1 MNSLKE
7 FFENFKYLMPAFG
20 DYKKNAKISMFATT
34 IETILEL
41 IVPTIMALIIDRA
54 VSRKDIKMTVILGGL
69 MILVSLLCMYTGMLA
84 TKHASATSSGFGANL
99 RKISFGKIQEFG
111 FEDLEEFRTS
121 SLITRLTSDIQQII
135 FSVFLGVRFIIKTLV
150 MAIVAVILSV
160 KVSPRLSLL
169 FLVTLPLLLVAIFF
183 TMSKV
188 IPGFKQ
194 YRKEFDK
201 LNQIIQE
208 SLANIRV
215 VKSFVRDD
223 FEIKKLREQNFTMF
237 KLIDKAGGAIS
248 YIFPIANMIMFG
260 SMISIVWF
268 GGNEIISGKIQVGEL
283 MSFIMYSMMLLGAFI
298 GISMVLVQMMS
309 SSPGVVRLAEV
320 IEHKPYMTND
330 EKINNLEVK
339 DGSIDFSNVSFKYG
353 KDSDNF
359 ALKNINLHIDEGESI
374 GILGS
379 TGSSKS
385 SLVQLIPRLYDICEG
400 EIKVGG
406 ENIKNYDLKKL
417 RDAVNIVL
425 QKNTLFSGT
434 IEENIRWGD
443 MDASFE
449 EVKKVSKIACA
460 DDFIKERQDGYKSVL
475 GQGGSGVSGGQ
486 KQRICIARSLLKKPK
501 VLILDNSTSAVDT
514 KTEREIVEGINN
526 YSKNLTKIIISQRVS
541 SFKNCDR
548 IIVMKD
554 GYIEDIG
561 SHDKLYNK
569 NEFYTKTYDMQE
581 KGSDVDEK

>member
-7 FFENFKYLMPAFG
+7 FFENFKYLRSAFG
-20 DYKKNAKISMFATT
+20 KYKKNAKISMLATT

-54 VSRKDIKMTVILGGL
+54 VSQKDIKMTIILGGL
-69 MILVSLLCMYTGMLA
+69 MILVSLLCMYTGMIA

-99 RKISFGKIQEFG
+99 RKISFGKIQKFG

-183 TMSKV
+183 TMSKA
-188 IPGFKQ
+188 IPGFRQ

-248 YIFPIANMIMFG
+248 YIFPIANVIMFG

-298 GISMVLVQMMS
+298 GISMVLVQMMA
-309 SSPGVVRLAEV
+309 SSPGVVRIAEV
-320 IEHKPYMTND
+320 IEHKPYMNND
-330 EKINNLEVK
+330 EKIENLEVK
-339 DGSIDFSNVSFKYG
+339 NGSIDFSNVSFKYG
-353 KDSDNF
+353 KNSENF
-359 ALKNINLHIDEGESI
+359 ALKNINLHIKEGESI

-385 SLVQLIPRLYDICEG
+385 TLVQLIPRLYDIDEG

-406 ENIKNYDLKKL
+406 ENIKKYDLKKL

-443 MDASFE
+443 MNASFE
-449 EVKKVSKIACA
+449 EVEKVSKIACA
-460 DDFIKERQDGYKSVL
+460 DDFIKERKDGYKSVL

-486 KQRICIARSLLKKPK
+486 KQRICIARSLLKKPR

-514 KTEREIVEGINN
+514 KTESKIVDGINK
-526 YSKNLTKIIISQRVS
+526 YFDKLTKIIISQRVS
-541 SFKNCDR
+541 SFKGCDR

-561 SHDKLYNK
+561 SHEELYNK
-569 NEFYTKTYDMQE
+569 NDFYKKTYDMQE

>member
-7 FFENFKYLMPAFG
+7 FFNNFKYLMPAVG
-20 DYKKNAKISMFATT
+20 KYKKNSIISMFATT

-460 DDFIKERQDGYKSVL
+460 DEFIKERKDGYKSVL

-486 KQRICIARSLLKKPK
+486 KQRICIARSLLKMPK

-514 KTEREIVEGINN
+514 KTERKIVDGINK
-526 YSKNLTKIIISQRVS
+526 YSKKLTKIIISQRVS
-541 SFKNCDR
+541 SFKGCDR

-561 SHDKLYNK
+561 SHDELYNK
-569 NEFYTKTYDMQE
+569 NEFYRKTYDMQE
-581 KGSDVDEK
+581 KGSDIDEK

>member
-7 FFENFKYLMPAFG
+7 FFENFKYLTPAFG

-41 IVPTIMALIIDRA
+41 VVPTIMALIIDRA
-54 VSRKDIKMTVILGGL
+54 VSRKDIKMTLILGGL
-69 MILVSLLCMYTGMLA
+69 MILVSLLCMYTGMVA

-183 TMSKV
+183 TMSKA

-248 YIFPIANMIMFG
+248 YIFPIANVIMFG

-298 GISMVLVQMMS
+298 GISMVLVQMMA
-309 SSPGVVRLAEV
+309 SSPGVVRIAEV
-320 IEHKPYMTND
+320 IEHKPYMNND
-330 EKINNLEVK
+330 EKIKDLEVK
-339 DGSIDFSNVSFKYG
+339 DGSIDFSNVSFKYA

-359 ALKNINLHIDEGESI
+359 ALKNINLHIKEGESI

-385 SLVQLIPRLYDICEG
+385 SLVQLIPRLYDIYEG

-406 ENIKNYDLKKL
+406 ENIKKYDLKKL

-443 MDASFE
+443 MEASFD
-449 EVKKVSKIACA
+449 EVEKVSKIACA
-460 DDFIKERQDGYKSVL
+460 DEFIKERKDGYKSVL

-514 KTEREIVEGINN
+514 KTESKIVDGINE
-526 YSKNLTKIIISQRVS
+526 YSDKLTKIIISQRVS
-541 SFKNCDR
+541 SFKACDR
-548 IIVMKD
+548 IMVMKD

-561 SHDKLYNK
+561 SHDELYNK
-569 NEFYTKTYDMQE
+569 NEFYRKTYDMQE
-581 KGSDVDEK
+581 EGSDIDEK

>member
-7 FFENFKYLMPAFG
+7 FFENFKYLMPAVG
-20 DYKKNAKISMFATT
+20 QYKKNAKISMLATS

-41 IVPTIMALIIDRA
+41 VVPTIMALIIDRA
-54 VSRKDIKMTVILGGL
+54 VSRKDIKMTFILGGL
-69 MILVSLLCMYTGMLA
+69 MIVVSLICMYSGMVA

-99 RKISFGKIQEFG
+99 RKLAFGKIQKFG

-135 FSVFLGVRFIIKTLV
+135 FSVFLAVRFIIKTVV
-150 MAIVAVILSV
+150 MALVAVVLSV

-169 FLVTLPLLLVAIFF
+169 FLVTLPLLVIAIFF

-188 IPGFKQ
+188 IPGFRQ
-194 YRKEFDK
+194 FRKEFDK
-201 LNQIIQE
+201 LNLIVQE

-215 VKSFVRDD
+215 IKSFVRDD
-223 FEIKKLREQNFTMF
+223 FEIKKMAEQNFTMY
-237 KLIDKAGGAIS
+237 KLIDKASGAMS
-248 YIFPIANMIMFG
+248 YIGPIANVIMFG
-260 SMISIVWF
+260 SMVSIVWF
-268 GGNEIISGKIQVGEL
+268 GGNEIISGQIKVGEL
-283 MSFIMYSMMLLGAFI
+283 MSFIMYSMMLLGAFL
-298 GISMVLVQMMS
+298 GISMVLMQMMA
-309 SSPGVVRLAEV
+309 SSPGVVRIAEV
-320 IEHKPYMTND
+320 IEHKPYMNND
-330 EKINNLEVK
+330 EKIENLEVK
-339 DGSIDFSNVSFKYG
+339 DGSIDFNNVSFKYG
-353 KDSDNF
+353 KDSDNY
-359 ALKNINLHIDEGESI
+359 ALKDINLHIKEGESI

-385 SLVQLIPRLYDICEG
+385 TLVQLLPRLYDIDKG
-400 EIKVGG
+400 ELKIGGLDIKKYDI
-406 ENIKNYDLKKL
+406 ENL

-443 MDASFE
+443 LDASFE
-449 EVKKVSKIACA
+449 EVEKVAKIACA
-460 DDFIKERQDGYKSVL
+460 DEFIKERADGYQSIL
-475 GQGGSGVSGGQ
+475 GQGGTGVSGGQ

-501 VLILDNSTSAVDT
+501 ILILDNSTSAVDT
-514 KTEREIVEGINN
+514 KTESKIVEGINK

-548 IIVMKD
+548 ILVMKD

-561 SHDKLYNK
+561 SHDQVYSRND
-569 NEFYTKTYDMQE
+569 FYKKTYDMQE
-581 KGSDVDEK
+581 KGSDLDEK

>member
-183 TMSKV
+183 TMSKA

-248 YIFPIANMIMFG
+248 YIFPIANVIMFG

-320 IEHKPYMTND
+320 IEHKPYMNND

-339 DGSIDFSNVSFKYG
+339 DGSIDFLNVSFKYG

-359 ALKNINLHIDEGESI
+359 ALKNINLHIKEGESI

-406 ENIKNYDLKKL
+406 ENIKKYDLKKL

-443 MDASFE
+443 VNASFE
-449 EVKKVSKIACA
+449 EVEKVSKIACA
-460 DDFIKERQDGYKSVL
+460 DEFIKERKDGYKSVL

-514 KTEREIVEGINN
+514 KTERKIVDGINK
-526 YSKNLTKIIISQRVS
+526 YSDKLTKIIISQRVS
-541 SFKNCDR
+541 SFKGCDR
-548 IIVMKD
+548 IMVMKD

-561 SHDKLYNK
+561 SHDELYNK
-569 NEFYTKTYDMQE
+569 NEFYKKTYDMQE
-581 KGSDVDEK
+581 KGSDIDEK

>member
-7 FFENFKYLMPAFG
+7 FFENFKYLTPAFG
-20 DYKKNAKISMFATT
+20 DYKKNAKISMLATT

-54 VSRKDIKMTVILGGL
+54 VSRKDIKMTLILGGL
-69 MILVSLLCMYTGMLA
+69 MILVSLLCMYTGMVA

-111 FEDLEEFRTS
+111 FEDLEKFRTS

-183 TMSKV
+183 TMSKA
-188 IPGFKQ
+188 IPCFRQ

-237 KLIDKAGGAIS
+237 RLIDKAGGAIS
-248 YIFPIANMIMFG
+248 YIFPIANVIMFG

-298 GISMVLVQMMS
+298 GISMVLVQMMA
-309 SSPGVVRLAEV
+309 SSPGVVRIAEV
-320 IEHKPYMTND
+320 IEHKPYMNND
-330 EKINNLEVK
+330 EKINYLEVK

-406 ENIKNYDLKKL
+406 ENIKKYDLKKL

-443 MDASFE
+443 MDASFD
-449 EVKKVSKIACA
+449 EVEKVSKIACA
-460 DDFIKERQDGYKSVL
+460 DEFIKEKKDGYKSVL

-514 KTEREIVEGINN
+514 KTERKIVDGINE
-526 YSKNLTKIIISQRVS
+526 YSDKLTKIIISQRVS
-541 SFKNCDR
+541 SFKGCDR
-548 IIVMKD
+548 IMVMKD

-561 SHDKLYNK
+561 SHYELYNK
-569 NEFYTKTYDMQE
+569 NEFYKKTYDMQE
-581 KGSDVDEK
+581 KGSDIDEK

>member
-460 DDFIKERQDGYKSVL
+460 DEFIKERKDGYKSVL

-486 KQRICIARSLLKKPK
+486 KQRICIARSLLKMPK

-514 KTEREIVEGINN
+514 KTERKIVDGINK
-526 YSKNLTKIIISQRVS
+526 YSKKLTKIIISQRVS
-541 SFKNCDR
+541 SFKGCDR
-548 IIVMKD
+548 IMVMKD

-561 SHDKLYNK
+561 SHDELYNK
-569 NEFYTKTYDMQE
+569 NEFYRKTYDMQE
-581 KGSDVDEK
+581 KGSDIDEK

>member
-7 FFENFKYLMPAFG
+7 FFENFKYLRSAFG
-20 DYKKNAKISMFATT
+20 KYKKNAKISMLATT

-54 VSRKDIKMTVILGGL
+54 VSQKDIKMTIILGGL
-69 MILVSLLCMYTGMLA
+69 MILVSLLCMYTGMIA

-99 RKISFGKIQEFG
+99 RKISFGKIQKFG

-183 TMSKV
+183 TMSKA
-188 IPGFKQ
+188 IPGFRQ

-248 YIFPIANMIMFG
+248 YIFPIANVIMFG

-298 GISMVLVQMMS
+298 GISMVLVQMMA
-309 SSPGVVRLAEV
+309 SSPGVVRIAEV
-320 IEHKPYMTND
+320 IEHKPYMNND
-330 EKINNLEVK
+330 EKIENLEVK

-353 KDSDNF
+353 KNSENF
-359 ALKNINLHIDEGESI
+359 ALKNINLHIKEGESI

-385 SLVQLIPRLYDICEG
+385 TLVQLIPRLYDIDEG

-406 ENIKNYDLKKL
+406 EDIKKYDLKKL

-443 MDASFE
+443 MNASFE
-449 EVKKVSKIACA
+449 EVEKVSKIACA
-460 DDFIKERQDGYKSVL
+460 DEFIKERKDGYKSVL

-501 VLILDNSTSAVDT
+501 ILILDNSTSAVDT
-514 KTEREIVEGINN
+514 KTESKIVDGINK
-526 YSKNLTKIIISQRVS
+526 YFDKLTKIIISQRVS
-541 SFKNCDR
+541 SFKGCDR

-554 GYIEDIG
+554 GYIEDMG
-561 SHDKLYNK
+561 SHKELYNK
-569 NEFYTKTYDMQE
+569 NDFYKKTYDMQE
-581 KGSDVDEK
+581 KD

>member
-7 FFENFKYLMPAFG
+7 FFENFKYLRSAFG
-20 DYKKNAKISMFATT
+20 KYKKNAKISMLATT

-54 VSRKDIKMTVILGGL
+54 VSQKDIKMTIILGGL
-69 MILVSLLCMYTGMLA
+69 MILVSLLCMYTGMIA

-99 RKISFGKIQEFG
+99 RKISFGKIQKFG

-183 TMSKV
+183 TMSKA
-188 IPGFKQ
+188 IPGFRQ

-248 YIFPIANMIMFG
+248 YIFPIANVIMFG

-298 GISMVLVQMMS
+298 GISMVLVQMMA
-309 SSPGVVRLAEV
+309 SSPGVVRIAEV
-320 IEHKPYMTND
+320 IEHKPYMNND
-330 EKINNLEVK
+330 EKIENLEVK

-353 KDSDNF
+353 KNSENF
-359 ALKNINLHIDEGESI
+359 ALKNINLHIKEGESI

-385 SLVQLIPRLYDICEG
+385 TLVQLIPRLYDIDEG

-406 ENIKNYDLKKL
+406 ENIKKYDLKKL

-443 MDASFE
+443 MNASFE
-449 EVKKVSKIACA
+449 EVEKVSKIACA
-460 DDFIKERQDGYKSVL
+460 DDFIKERKDGYKSVL

-486 KQRICIARSLLKKPK
+486 KQRICIARSLLKKPR

-514 KTEREIVEGINN
+514 KTESKIVDGINK
-526 YSKNLTKIIISQRVS
+526 YFDKLTKIIISQRVS
-541 SFKNCDR
+541 SFKGCDR

-561 SHDKLYNK
+561 SHEELYNK
-569 NEFYTKTYDMQE
+569 NDFYKKTYDMQE

>member
-69 MILVSLLCMYTGMLA
+69 MILVSLLCMYTGMVA

-183 TMSKV
+183 TMSKA

-248 YIFPIANMIMFG
+248 YIFPIANVIMFG

-339 DGSIDFSNVSFKYG
+339 DGSIDFLNVSFKYG

-359 ALKNINLHIDEGESI
+359 ALKNINLHIKEGESI

-406 ENIKNYDLKKL
+406 ENIKKYDLKKL

-443 MDASFE
+443 MDASFD
-449 EVKKVSKIACA
+449 EVEKVSKIACA
-460 DDFIKERQDGYKSVL
+460 DEFIKERKDGYKSVL

-514 KTEREIVEGINN
+514 KTERKIVDGINE
-526 YSKNLTKIIISQRVS
+526 YSEKLTKIIISQRVS
-541 SFKNCDR
+541 SFKGCDR
-548 IIVMKD
+548 IMVMKD

-561 SHDKLYNK
+561 SHDELYNK
-569 NEFYTKTYDMQE
+569 NEFYKKTYDMQE
-581 KGSDVDEK
+581 KGSDIDEK

>member
-7 FFENFKYLMPAFG
+7 FFENFKYLMPAVG
-20 DYKKNAKISMFATT
+20 QYKKNAKISMLATS

-41 IVPTIMALIIDRA
+41 VVPTIMALIIDRA
-54 VSRKDIKMTVILGGL
+54 VSRKDIKMTFILGGL
-69 MILVSLLCMYTGMLA
+69 MIVVSLICMYSGMVA

-99 RKISFGKIQEFG
+99 RKIAFGKIQKFG

-135 FSVFLGVRFIIKTLV
+135 FSVFLAVRFIIKTVV
-150 MAIVAVILSV
+150 MALVAVVLSV

-169 FLVTLPLLLVAIFF
+169 FLVTLPLLVIAIFF

-188 IPGFKQ
+188 IPGFRQ
-194 YRKEFDK
+194 FRKEFDK
-201 LNQIIQE
+201 LNLIVQE

-215 VKSFVRDD
+215 IKSFVRDD
-223 FEIKKLREQNFTMF
+223 FEIKKMAEQNFTMY
-237 KLIDKAGGAIS
+237 KLIDKASGAMS
-248 YIFPIANMIMFG
+248 YIGPIANVIMFG
-260 SMISIVWF
+260 SMVSIVWF
-268 GGNEIISGKIQVGEL
+268 GGNEIISGQIKVGEL
-283 MSFIMYSMMLLGAFI
+283 MSFIMYSMMLLGAFL
-298 GISMVLVQMMS
+298 GISMVLMQMMA
-309 SSPGVVRLAEV
+309 SSPGVVRIAEV
-320 IEHKPYMTND
+320 IEHKPYMNND
-330 EKINNLEVK
+330 EKIENLEVK
-339 DGSIDFSNVSFKYG
+339 DGSIDFNNVSFKYG
-353 KDSDNF
+353 KDSDNY
-359 ALKNINLHIDEGESI
+359 ALKDINLHIKEGESI

-385 SLVQLIPRLYDICEG
+385 TLVQLLPRLYDIEKG
-400 EIKVGG
+400 ELKIGGLDIK
-406 ENIKNYDLKKL
+406 KYDIERL

-443 MDASFE
+443 LDASFE
-449 EVKKVSKIACA
+449 EVEKVAKIACA
-460 DDFIKERQDGYKSVL
+460 DEFIKERADGYQSVL
-475 GQGGSGVSGGQ
+475 GQGGTGVSGGQ

-501 VLILDNSTSAVDT
+501 ILILDNSTSAVDT
-514 KTEREIVEGINN
+514 KTESKIVEGINK

-548 IIVMKD
+548 ILVMKD

-561 SHDKLYNK
+561 SHDQVYSRND
-569 NEFYTKTYDMQE
+569 FYKKTYDMQE
-581 KGSDVDEK
+581 KGSDLDEK

>member
-7 FFENFKYLMPAFG
+7 FFENFKYLRPAFG
-20 DYKKNAKISMFATT
+20 KYKKNAKISMLATT

-54 VSRKDIKMTVILGGL
+54 VSQKDIKMTIILGGL
-69 MILVSLLCMYTGMLA
+69 MILVSLLCMYTGMVA

-183 TMSKV
+183 TMSKA
-188 IPGFKQ
+188 IPGFRQ

-248 YIFPIANMIMFG
+248 YIFPIANVIMFG

-298 GISMVLVQMMS
+298 GISMVLVQMMA
-309 SSPGVVRLAEV
+309 SSPGVVRIAEV
-320 IEHKPYMTND
+320 IEHKPYMNND
-330 EKINNLEVK
+330 EKIENLEVK

-353 KDSDNF
+353 KNSENF
-359 ALKNINLHIDEGESI
+359 ALKNINLHIKEGESI

-385 SLVQLIPRLYDICEG
+385 TLVQLIPRLYDIDEG

-406 ENIKNYDLKKL
+406 ENIKKYDLKKL

-449 EVKKVSKIACA
+449 EVEKVSKIACA
-460 DDFIKERQDGYKSVL
+460 DDFIKERKDGYKSVL

-501 VLILDNSTSAVDT
+501 ILILDNSTSAVDT
-514 KTEREIVEGINN
+514 KTERKIVEGINK
-526 YSKNLTKIIISQRVS
+526 YFDKLTKIIISQRVS
-541 SFKNCDR
+541 SFKGCDR

-554 GYIEDIG
+554 GYIEDMG
-561 SHDKLYNK
+561 SHKELYNK
-569 NEFYTKTYDMQE
+569 NDFYKKTYDMQE
-581 KGSDVDEK
+581 KGSDVDEE

>member
-406 ENIKNYDLKKL
+406 ENIKSYDLKKL

-460 DDFIKERQDGYKSVL
+460 DEFIKERKDGYKSVL

-486 KQRICIARSLLKKPK
+486 KQRICIARSLLRKPK

-514 KTEREIVEGINN
+514 KTERKIVDGINE
-526 YSKNLTKIIISQRVS
+526 YSYKLTKIIISQRVS
-541 SFKNCDR
+541 SFKGCDR
-548 IIVMKD
+548 IMVMKD
-554 GYIEDIG
+554 GCIEDIG
-561 SHDKLYNK
+561 SHDELYNK
-569 NEFYTKTYDMQE
+569 NEFYKKTYDMQE
-581 KGSDVDEK
+581 KGSDIDEK

>member
-183 TMSKV
+183 TMSKA

-248 YIFPIANMIMFG
+248 YIFPIANVIMFG

-339 DGSIDFSNVSFKYG
+339 DGSIDFLNVSFKYG

-385 SLVQLIPRLYDICEG
+385 SLVQLIPRLYDIDEG
-400 EIKVGG
+400 QIKVGG
-406 ENIKNYDLKKL
+406 ENIKKYDLKKL

-443 MDASFE
+443 VNASFE
-449 EVKKVSKIACA
+449 EVEKVSKIACA
-460 DDFIKERQDGYKSVL
+460 DEFIKERKDGYKSVL

-514 KTEREIVEGINN
+514 KTERKIVDGINK
-526 YSKNLTKIIISQRVS
+526 YSNKLTKIIISQRVS
-541 SFKNCDR
+541 SFKGCDR
-548 IIVMKD
+548 IMVMKD

-561 SHDKLYNK
+561 SHDELYNK
-569 NEFYTKTYDMQE
+569 NEFYKKTYDMQE
-581 KGSDVDEK
+581 KGSDIDEK

>member
-7 FFENFKYLMPAFG
+7 FFNNFKYLMPAVG
-20 DYKKNAKISMFATT
+20 KYKKNSIISMFATT

-54 VSRKDIKMTVILGGL
+54 VSRKDMKMTLILGGL
-69 MILVSLLCMYTGMLA
+69 MILVSLICMYSGMVA

-99 RKISFGKIQEFG
+99 RKLAFGKIQRFG

-135 FSVFLGVRFIIKTLV
+135 FSVFLAVRFIIKTVV
-150 MAIVAVILSV
+150 MALVAVVLSV

-169 FLVTLPLLLVAIFF
+169 FLVTLPILVIAIFF

-188 IPGFKQ
+188 IPGFRQ
-194 YRKEFDK
+194 FRKEFDK
-201 LNQIIQE
+201 LNLIVQE

-215 VKSFVRDD
+215 IKSFVRDD
-223 FEIKKLREQNFTMF
+223 FEIKKMAKQNFTMY
-237 KLIDKAGGAIS
+237 KLIDKASGAMS
-248 YIFPIANMIMFG
+248 YIGPIANVIMFG
-260 SMISIVWF
+260 SMVSIVWF
-268 GGNEIISGKIQVGEL
+268 GGNEIISGQIKVGEL
-283 MSFIMYSMMLLGAFI
+283 MSFIMYSMMLLGAFL
-298 GISMVLVQMMS
+298 GISMVLMQMMA
-309 SSPGVVRLAEV
+309 SSPGVVRIAEV
-320 IEHKPYMTND
+320 IEHKPYMNND
-330 EKINNLEVK
+330 EKIENLEVK
-339 DGSIDFSNVSFKYG
+339 DGSIDFNNVSFKYG
-353 KDSDNF
+353 KDSDNY
-359 ALKNINLHIDEGESI
+359 ALKDINLHIKEGESI

-385 SLVQLIPRLYDICEG
+385 TLVQLLPRLYDIDKG
-400 EIKVGG
+400 ELKIGGVDIKKYD
-406 ENIKNYDLKKL
+406 IKTL

-443 MDASFE
+443 LDASFE
-449 EVKKVSKIACA
+449 EVEKVAKIACA
-460 DDFIKERQDGYKSVL
+460 DEFIKERADGYQSLL
-475 GQGGSGVSGGQ
+475 GQGGTGVSGGQ

-501 VLILDNSTSAVDT
+501 ILILDNSTSAVDT
-514 KTEREIVEGINN
+514 KTESKIVEGINN
-526 YSKNLTKIIISQRVS
+526 YSENLTKIIISQRVS

-548 IIVMKD
+548 ILVMKD

-561 SHDKLYNK
+561 SHDQVYSRND
-569 NEFYTKTYDMQE
+569 FYKKTYDM
-581 KGSDVDEK
+581 

>member
-260 SMISIVWF
+260 SMIAIVWF

-339 DGSIDFSNVSFKYG
+339 DGSINFSNVSFKYG

-460 DDFIKERQDGYKSVL
+460 DEFIKERKDGYESVL

-486 KQRICIARSLLKKPK
+486 KQRICIARSLLKKPN

-514 KTEREIVEGINN
+514 KTERKIVDGINK
-526 YSKNLTKIIISQRVS
+526 YSNKLTKIIISQRVS
-541 SFKNCDR
+541 SFKGCDR
-548 IIVMKD
+548 IMVMKD

-561 SHDKLYNK
+561 SHDELYNK
-569 NEFYTKTYDMQE
+569 NEFYRKTYDMQE
-581 KGSDVDEK
+581 KGSDIDEK

>member
-41 IVPTIMALIIDRA
+41 IVPTIMALIIDMA

-169 FLVTLPLLLVAIFF
+169 FMVTLPLLLVAIFF
-183 TMSKV
+183 TMSKA

-248 YIFPIANMIMFG
+248 YIFPIANVIMFG

-406 ENIKNYDLKKL
+406 ENIKKYDLKKL

-443 MDASFE
+443 VNASFE
-449 EVKKVSKIACA
+449 EVEKVSKIACA
-460 DDFIKERQDGYKSVL
+460 DEFIKERKDGYKSVL

-514 KTEREIVEGINN
+514 KTERKIVDGINE
-526 YSKNLTKIIISQRVS
+526 YSDKLTKIIISQRVS
-541 SFKNCDR
+541 SFKGCDR
-548 IIVMKD
+548 IMVMKD

-561 SHDKLYNK
+561 SHDELYNK
-569 NEFYTKTYDMQE
+569 NEFYRKTYDMQE
-581 KGSDVDEK
+581 KGSDIDEK

>member
-7 FFENFKYLMPAFG
+7 FFENFKYLTPAFG

-41 IVPTIMALIIDRA
+41 VVPTIMALIIDRA
-54 VSRKDIKMTVILGGL
+54 VSRKDIKMTLILGGL
-69 MILVSLLCMYTGMLA
+69 MILVSLLCMYTGMVA

-111 FEDLEEFRTS
+111 FEDLEKFRTS

-183 TMSKV
+183 TMSKA
-188 IPGFKQ
+188 IPGFRQ

-248 YIFPIANMIMFG
+248 YIFPIANVIMFG

-320 IEHKPYMTND
+320 IEHKPYMNND
-330 EKINNLEVK
+330 EKIKDLEVK

-359 ALKNINLHIDEGESI
+359 ALKNINLHIKEGESI

-406 ENIKNYDLKKL
+406 ENIKKYDLKKL

-443 MDASFE
+443 MDASFD
-449 EVKKVSKIACA
+449 EVEKVSKIACA
-460 DDFIKERQDGYKSVL
+460 DEFIKERKDGYKSVL

-514 KTEREIVEGINN
+514 KTESKIVDGINE
-526 YSKNLTKIIISQRVS
+526 YSDKLTKIIISQRVS
-541 SFKNCDR
+541 SFKGCDR
-548 IIVMKD
+548 IMVMKD

-561 SHDKLYNK
+561 SHDELYNK
-569 NEFYTKTYDMQE
+569 NEFYKKTYDMQE
-581 KGSDVDEK
+581 KGSDIDEK

>member
-7 FFENFKYLMPAFG
+7 FFENFKYLTPAFG

-183 TMSKV
+183 TMSKA

-201 LNQIIQE
+201 LNEIIQE

-248 YIFPIANMIMFG
+248 YIFPMADMIMFG
-260 SMISIVWF
+260 SMIAIVWF

-320 IEHKPYMTND
+320 IEHKPYMNND
-330 EKINNLEVK
+330 EIINELEVK

-449 EVKKVSKIACA
+449 EVEKVSKIACA
-460 DDFIKERQDGYKSVL
+460 DEFIKERKDGYKSVL

-514 KTEREIVEGINN
+514 KTERKIVDGINK
-526 YSKNLTKIIISQRVS
+526 YSKKLTKIIISQRVS
-541 SFKNCDR
+541 SFKGCDR

-554 GYIEDIG
+554 GYIEDIA
-561 SHDKLYNK
+561 SHDELYNK
-569 NEFYTKTYDMQE
+569 NEFYRKTYDMQE
-581 KGSDVDEK
+581 RGSDIDEK

>member
-7 FFENFKYLMPAFG
+7 FFENFKYLTPAFG

-183 TMSKV
+183 TMSKA

-201 LNQIIQE
+201 LNEIIQE

-248 YIFPIANMIMFG
+248 YIFPMANMIMFG
-260 SMISIVWF
+260 SMIAIVWF

-449 EVKKVSKIACA
+449 EVEKVSKIACA
-460 DDFIKERQDGYKSVL
+460 DEFIKERKDGYKSVL

-514 KTEREIVEGINN
+514 KTERKIVDGINK
-526 YSKNLTKIIISQRVS
+526 YSKKLTKIIISQRVS
-541 SFKNCDR
+541 SFKGCDR

-554 GYIEDIG
+554 GYIEDIA
-561 SHDKLYNK
+561 SHDELYNK
-569 NEFYTKTYDMQE
+569 NEFYRKTYDMQE
-581 KGSDVDEK
+581 RGSDIDEK

>member
-183 TMSKV
+183 TMSKA

-248 YIFPIANMIMFG
+248 YIFPIANVIMFG

-339 DGSIDFSNVSFKYG
+339 DGSIDFLNVSFKYG

-359 ALKNINLHIDEGESI
+359 ALKNINLHIYEGESI

-385 SLVQLIPRLYDICEG
+385 SLVQLIPRLYDIDEG
-400 EIKVGG
+400 QIKVGG
-406 ENIKNYDLKKL
+406 ENIKKYDLKKL

-443 MDASFE
+443 VNASFE
-449 EVKKVSKIACA
+449 EVEKVSKIACA
-460 DDFIKERQDGYKSVL
+460 DEFIKERKDGYKSVL

-514 KTEREIVEGINN
+514 KTERKIVDGINK
-526 YSKNLTKIIISQRVS
+526 YSNKLTKIIISQRVS
-541 SFKNCDR
+541 SFKGCDR
-548 IIVMKD
+548 IMVMKD

-561 SHDKLYNK
+561 SHDELYNK
-569 NEFYTKTYDMQE
+569 NEFYKKTYDMQE
-581 KGSDVDEK
+581 KGSDIDEK

>member
-7 FFENFKYLMPAFG
+7 FFENFKYLTPAFG
-20 DYKKNAKISMFATT
+20 NYKKNAKISMFATT

-41 IVPTIMALIIDRA
+41 VVPTIMALIIDRA
-54 VSRKDIKMTVILGGL
+54 VSRKDIKMTLILGGL
-69 MILVSLLCMYTGMLA
+69 MILVSLLCMYTGMVA

-99 RKISFGKIQEFG
+99 RKISFGKIQKFG

-183 TMSKV
+183 TMSKA
-188 IPGFKQ
+188 IPGFRQ

-248 YIFPIANMIMFG
+248 YIFPIANVIMFG
-260 SMISIVWF
+260 SMISIVWL

-298 GISMVLVQMMS
+298 GISMVLVQMMA
-309 SSPGVVRLAEV
+309 SSPGVVRIAEV
-320 IEHKPYMTND
+320 IEHKPYMKND
-330 EKINNLEVK
+330 EKIKDLEVK

-359 ALKNINLHIDEGESI
+359 ALKNINLHIKEGESI

-385 SLVQLIPRLYDICEG
+385 SLVQLIPRLYDIYEG

-406 ENIKNYDLKKL
+406 ENIKKYDLKKL

-443 MDASFE
+443 MDASFD
-449 EVKKVSKIACA
+449 EVEKVSKIACA
-460 DDFIKERQDGYKSVL
+460 DEFIKERKDGYKSVL

-514 KTEREIVEGINN
+514 KTESKIVDGINE
-526 YSKNLTKIIISQRVS
+526 YSDKLTKIIISQRVS
-541 SFKNCDR
+541 SFKGCDR
-548 IIVMKD
+548 IMVMKD

-561 SHDKLYNK
+561 SHDELYNK
-569 NEFYTKTYDMQE
+569 NEFYRKTYDMQE
-581 KGSDVDEK
+581 EGSDIDEK

>member
-7 FFENFKYLMPAFG
+7 FFENFKYLMPAVG
-20 DYKKNAKISMFATT
+20 QYKKNAKISMIATS

-41 IVPTIMALIIDRA
+41 VVPTIMALIIDRA
-54 VSRKDIKMTVILGGL
+54 VSRKDIKMTFILGGL
-69 MILVSLLCMYTGMLA
+69 MILVSLICMYSGMVA

-183 TMSKV
+183 TMSKA

-248 YIFPIANMIMFG
+248 YIFPIANVIMFG

-309 SSPGVVRLAEV
+309 SSPGVVRIAEV
-320 IEHKPYMTND
+320 IEHKPYMNND
-330 EKINNLEVK
+330 EKINDLEVK

-359 ALKNINLHIDEGESI
+359 ALKNINLHIKEGESI

-385 SLVQLIPRLYDICEG
+385 SLVQLIPRLYDICDG

-406 ENIKNYDLKKL
+406 ENIKKYDLKKL

-443 MDASFE
+443 MEASFE
-449 EVKKVSKIACA
+449 EVEKVSKIACA
-460 DDFIKERQDGYKSVL
+460 DEFIKERKDGYKSVL

-514 KTEREIVEGINN
+514 KTERKIVDGINK
-526 YSKNLTKIIISQRVS
+526 YSDKLTKIIISQRVS
-541 SFKNCDR
+541 SFKGCDR
-548 IIVMKD
+548 IMVMKD
-554 GYIEDIG
+554 GYIENIG
-561 SHDKLYNK
+561 NHDELYNK
-569 NEFYTKTYDMQE
+569 NEFYRKTYDMQE
-581 KGSDVDEK
+581 KGSDIDEK

>member
-7 FFENFKYLMPAFG
+7 FFENFKYLTPAFG

-183 TMSKV
+183 TMSKA

-201 LNQIIQE
+201 LNEIIQE

-248 YIFPIANMIMFG
+248 YIFPMANMIMFG
-260 SMISIVWF
+260 SMIAIVWF

-449 EVKKVSKIACA
+449 EVEKVSKIACA
-460 DDFIKERQDGYKSVL
+460 DEFIKERKDGYKSVL

-514 KTEREIVEGINN
+514 KTERKIVDGINK
-526 YSKNLTKIIISQRVS
+526 YSKKLTKIIISQRVS
-541 SFKNCDR
+541 SFKGCDR

-554 GYIEDIG
+554 GYIEDIA
-561 SHDKLYNK
+561 SHDELYNK
-569 NEFYTKTYDMQE
+569 NEFYRKPTICKRE
-581 KGSDVDEK
+581 EVI

>member
-7 FFENFKYLMPAFG
+7 FFENFKYLTPAFG

-41 IVPTIMALIIDRA
+41 VVPTIMALIIDRA
-54 VSRKDIKMTVILGGL
+54 VSRKDIKMTLILGGL
-69 MILVSLLCMYTGMLA
+69 MILVSLLCMYTGMVA

-99 RKISFGKIQEFG
+99 RKISFGKIQKFG
-111 FEDLEEFRTS
+111 FEDLEKFRTS

-183 TMSKV
+183 TMSKA
-188 IPGFKQ
+188 IPGFRQ

-237 KLIDKAGGAIS
+237 RLIDKAGGAIS
-248 YIFPIANMIMFG
+248 YIFPIANVIMFG

-298 GISMVLVQMMS
+298 GISMVLVQMMA
-309 SSPGVVRLAEV
+309 SSPGVVRIAEV
-320 IEHKPYMTND
+320 IEHKPYMNND
-330 EKINNLEVK
+330 EKINYLEVK

-359 ALKNINLHIDEGESI
+359 ALKNINLHIKEGESI

-385 SLVQLIPRLYDICEG
+385 SLVQLIPRLYDIFEG

-406 ENIKNYDLKKL
+406 ENIKKYDLKKL

-449 EVKKVSKIACA
+449 EVEKASKIACA
-460 DDFIKERQDGYKSVL
+460 DEFIKERKDGYKSVL

-514 KTEREIVEGINN
+514 KTERKIVDGINK
-526 YSKNLTKIIISQRVS
+526 YSNKLTKIIISQRVS
-541 SFKNCDR
+541 SFKACDR
-548 IIVMKD
+548 IMVMKD

-569 NEFYTKTYDMQE
+569 NEFYKKTYDMQE
-581 KGSDVDEK
+581 KGSDIDEK

>member
-20 DYKKNAKISMFATT
+20 EYKKNAKISMFATT

-460 DDFIKERQDGYKSVL
+460 DEFIKERKDGYKSVL

-486 KQRICIARSLLKKPK
+486 KQRICIARSLLKMPK

-514 KTEREIVEGINN
+514 KTERKIVDGINK
-526 YSKNLTKIIISQRVS
+526 YSKKLTKIIISQRVS
-541 SFKNCDR
+541 SFKGCDR

-561 SHDKLYNK
+561 SHDELYNK
-569 NEFYTKTYDMQE
+569 NEFYRKTYDMQE
-581 KGSDVDEK
+581 KGSDIDEK

>member
-7 FFENFKYLMPAFG
+7 FFENFKYLMPAVG
-20 DYKKNAKISMFATT
+20 QYKKNAKISMLATS

-41 IVPTIMALIIDRA
+41 VVPTIMALIIDRA
-54 VSRKDIKMTVILGGL
+54 VSRKDIKMTFILGGL
-69 MILVSLLCMYTGMLA
+69 MIVVSLICMYSGMVA

-99 RKISFGKIQEFG
+99 RKLAFGKIQKFG

-135 FSVFLGVRFIIKTLV
+135 FSVFLAVRFIIKTVV
-150 MAIVAVILSV
+150 MALVAVVLSV

-169 FLVTLPLLLVAIFF
+169 FLVTLPLLVIAIFF

-188 IPGFKQ
+188 IPGFRQ
-194 YRKEFDK
+194 FRKEFDK
-201 LNQIIQE
+201 LNLIVQE

-215 VKSFVRDD
+215 IKSFVRDD
-223 FEIKKLREQNFTMF
+223 FEIKKMAEQNFTMY
-237 KLIDKAGGAIS
+237 KLIDKASGAMS
-248 YIFPIANMIMFG
+248 YIGPIANVIMFG
-260 SMISIVWF
+260 SMVSIVWF
-268 GGNEIISGKIQVGEL
+268 GGNEIISGQIKVGEL
-283 MSFIMYSMMLLGAFI
+283 MSFIMYSMMLLGAFL
-298 GISMVLVQMMS
+298 GISMVLMQMMA
-309 SSPGVVRLAEV
+309 SSPGVVRIAEV
-320 IEHKPYMTND
+320 IEHKPYMNND
-330 EKINNLEVK
+330 EKIENLEVK
-339 DGSIDFSNVSFKYG
+339 DGSIDFNNVSFKYG
-353 KDSDNF
+353 KDSDNY
-359 ALKNINLHIDEGESI
+359 ALKDINLHIKEGESI

-385 SLVQLIPRLYDICEG
+385 TLVQLLPRLYDIEKG
-400 EIKVGG
+400 ELKIGGLDIK
-406 ENIKNYDLKKL
+406 KYDIERL

-443 MDASFE
+443 LDASFE
-449 EVKKVSKIACA
+449 EVEKVAKIACA
-460 DDFIKERQDGYKSVL
+460 DEFIKERADGYQSVL
-475 GQGGSGVSGGQ
+475 GQGGTGVSGGQ

-501 VLILDNSTSAVDT
+501 ILILDNSTSAVDT
-514 KTEREIVEGINN
+514 KTESKIVEGINK

-548 IIVMKD
+548 ILVMKD

-561 SHDKLYNK
+561 SHDQVYSRND
-569 NEFYTKTYDMQE
+569 FYKKTYDMQE
-581 KGSDVDEK
+581 KGSDIDEK

>member
-7 FFENFKYLMPAFG
+7 FFENFKYLTPAFG

-41 IVPTIMALIIDRA
+41 VVPTIMALIIDRA
-54 VSRKDIKMTVILGGL
+54 VSRKDIKMTLILGGL
-69 MILVSLLCMYTGMLA
+69 MILVSLLCMYTGMVA

-183 TMSKV
+183 TMSKA

-248 YIFPIANMIMFG
+248 YIFPIANVIMFG

-320 IEHKPYMTND
+320 IEHKPYMNND

-359 ALKNINLHIDEGESI
+359 ALKNINLHIKEGESI

-385 SLVQLIPRLYDICEG
+385 SLVQLIPRLYDIYEG

-406 ENIKNYDLKKL
+406 ENIKKYDLKKL

-443 MDASFE
+443 VNASFE
-449 EVKKVSKIACA
+449 EVEKVSKIACA
-460 DDFIKERQDGYKSVL
+460 DEFIKERKDGYKSVL

-514 KTEREIVEGINN
+514 KTERKIVDGINK
-526 YSKNLTKIIISQRVS
+526 YSNKLTKIIISQRVS
-541 SFKNCDR
+541 SFKGCDR
-548 IIVMKD
+548 IMVMKD

-561 SHDKLYNK
+561 SYDELYNK
-569 NEFYTKTYDMQE
+569 NEFYKKTYDMQE
-581 KGSDVDEK
+581 KGSDIDEK

>member
-7 FFENFKYLMPAFG
+7 FFENFKYLTPAFG
-20 DYKKNAKISMFATT
+20 DYKKHAKISMFATT

-183 TMSKV
+183 TMSKA

-248 YIFPIANMIMFG
+248 YIFPIANVIMFG

-339 DGSIDFSNVSFKYG
+339 DGSIDFLNVSFKYG

-359 ALKNINLHIDEGESI
+359 ALKNINLHIKEGESI

-406 ENIKNYDLKKL
+406 ENIKKYDLKKL

-443 MDASFE
+443 VNASFE
-449 EVKKVSKIACA
+449 EVEKVSKISCA
-460 DDFIKERQDGYKSVL
+460 DEFIKERKDGYKSVL

-514 KTEREIVEGINN
+514 KTERKIVDGINE
-526 YSKNLTKIIISQRVS
+526 YSEKLTKIIISQRVS
-541 SFKNCDR
+541 SFKGCDR
-548 IIVMKD
+548 IMVMKD

-561 SHDKLYNK
+561 SHDELYNK
-569 NEFYTKTYDMQE
+569 NEFYKKTYDMQE
-581 KGSDVDEK
+581 KGSDIDEK

>member
-7 FFENFKYLMPAFG
+7 FFENFKYLTPAFG

-69 MILVSLLCMYTGMLA
+69 MILVSLLCMYTGMVA

-183 TMSKV
+183 TMSKA

-248 YIFPIANMIMFG
+248 YIFPIANVIMFG

-309 SSPGVVRLAEV
+309 SSPGVVRIAEV
-320 IEHKPYMTND
+320 IEHKPYMNND
-330 EKINNLEVK
+330 EKIEDLEVK

-359 ALKNINLHIDEGESI
+359 ALKNINLHIKEGESI

-406 ENIKNYDLKKL
+406 ENIKKYDLKKL

-443 MDASFE
+443 MEASFD
-449 EVKKVSKIACA
+449 EVEKVSKIACA
-460 DDFIKERQDGYKSVL
+460 DEFIKERKDGYKSVL

-514 KTEREIVEGINN
+514 KTERKIVDGINK
-526 YSKNLTKIIISQRVS
+526 YSDKLTKIIISQRVS
-541 SFKNCDR
+541 SFKGCDR
-548 IIVMKD
+548 IMVMKD
-554 GYIEDIG
+554 GYIENIG
-561 SHDKLYNK
+561 NHDELYNK
-569 NEFYTKTYDMQE
+569 NEFYRKTYDMQE
-581 KGSDVDEK
+581 KGSDIDEK

>member
-7 FFENFKYLMPAFG
+7 FFENFKYLTPAFG

-183 TMSKV
+183 TMSKA

-201 LNQIIQE
+201 LNEIIQE

-248 YIFPIANMIMFG
+248 YIFPMANMIMFG
-260 SMISIVWF
+260 SMIAIVWF

-320 IEHKPYMTND
+320 IEHKPYMNND
-330 EKINNLEVK
+330 EIINELEVK

-449 EVKKVSKIACA
+449 EVEKVSKIACA
-460 DDFIKERQDGYKSVL
+460 DEFIKERKDGYKSVL

-514 KTEREIVEGINN
+514 KTERKIVDGINK
-526 YSKNLTKIIISQRVS
+526 YSKKLTKIIISQRVS
-541 SFKNCDR
+541 SFKGCDR

-554 GYIEDIG
+554 GYIEDIA
-561 SHDKLYNK
+561 SHDELYNK
-569 NEFYTKTYDMQE
+569 NEFYRKTYDMQE
-581 KGSDVDEK
+581 RGSDIDEK

>member
-7 FFENFKYLMPAFG
+7 FFENFKYLTPAFG

-260 SMISIVWF
+260 SMIAIVWF

-359 ALKNINLHIDEGESI
+359 ALKSINLHIDEGESI

-406 ENIKNYDLKKL
+406 ENIKSYDLKKL

-460 DDFIKERQDGYKSVL
+460 DEFIKERKDGYKSVL

-514 KTEREIVEGINN
+514 KTERKIVDGINE
-526 YSKNLTKIIISQRVS
+526 YSYKLTKIIISQRVS
-541 SFKNCDR
+541 SFKGCDR

-561 SHDKLYNK
+561 SHDELYNK
-569 NEFYTKTYDMQE
+569 NEFYRKTYDMQE
-581 KGSDVDEK
+581 KGSDIDEK

>member
-7 FFENFKYLMPAFG
+7 FFENFKYLRSAFG
-20 DYKKNAKISMFATT
+20 KYKKNAKISMLATT

-54 VSRKDIKMTVILGGL
+54 VSQKDIKMTIILGGL
-69 MILVSLLCMYTGMLA
+69 MILVSLLCMYTGMIA

-99 RKISFGKIQEFG
+99 RKISFGKIQKFG

-183 TMSKV
+183 TMSKA
-188 IPGFKQ
+188 IPGFRQ

-248 YIFPIANMIMFG
+248 YIFPIANVIMFG

-298 GISMVLVQMMS
+298 GISMVLVQMMA
-309 SSPGVVRLAEV
+309 SSPGVVRIAEV
-320 IEHKPYMTND
+320 IEHKPYMNND
-330 EKINNLEVK
+330 EKIENLEVK
-339 DGSIDFSNVSFKYG
+339 NGSIDFSNVSFKYG
-353 KDSDNF
+353 KNSENF
-359 ALKNINLHIDEGESI
+359 ALKNINLHIKEGESI

-385 SLVQLIPRLYDICEG
+385 TLVQLIPRLYDIDEG

-406 ENIKNYDLKKL
+406 ENIKKYDLKKL
-417 RDAVNIVL
+417 RDSVNIVL

-449 EVKKVSKIACA
+449 EVEKVSKIACA
-460 DDFIKERQDGYKSVL
+460 DDFIKERKDGYKSVL

-501 VLILDNSTSAVDT
+501 ILILDNSTSAVDT
-514 KTEREIVEGINN
+514 KTESKIVDGINK
-526 YSKNLTKIIISQRVS
+526 YFDKLTKIIISQRVS
-541 SFKNCDR
+541 SFKGCDR
-548 IIVMKD
+548 IMVMKD

-561 SHDKLYNK
+561 SHDELYNK
-569 NEFYTKTYDMQE
+569 NEFYKKTYDMQE